1 MSSWRWLGADVIL
14 AIHDRQ
20 IAEHGGH
27 DGLRDMGAVLS
38 ALARPRNQAV
48 YGAVD
53 LADLAAAYAFGLARN
68 HGFTD
73 GNKRVAW
80 IAARLFLAD
89 NGATLRFEPLDAI
102 RAMEAVAGGLL
113 AEAELAQWIRG
124 RITA

>member
-1 MSSWRWLGADVIL
+1 
-14 AIHDRQ
+14 
-20 IAEHGGH
+20 
-27 DGLRDMGAVLS
+27 MGAVLS

-113 AEAELAQWIRG
+113 AEAELAQWIRA